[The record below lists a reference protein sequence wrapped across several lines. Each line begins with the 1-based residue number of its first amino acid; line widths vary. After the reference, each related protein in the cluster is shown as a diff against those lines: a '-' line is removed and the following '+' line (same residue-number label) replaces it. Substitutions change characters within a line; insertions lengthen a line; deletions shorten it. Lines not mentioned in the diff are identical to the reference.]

1 MSAFVW
7 LDYSERER
15 RHGIAIGS
23 RLQDRR
29 RTDRV
34 SKEAQHRNAAA
45 TFSDAPVVVGVRS
58 RCTGKYV
65 DDRTTAAPVT
75 AYGFPRLKP

>member
-34 SKEAQHRNAAA
+34 SKEA
-45 TFSDAPVVVGVRS
+45 TFSDAPLVVGVRS

-65 DDRTTAAPVT
+65 DDRTTAAPVP